1 MGIEYIRDGNGQI
14 IGQRRGN
21 IIVRN
26 GKQIAR
32 NDEGIGRTRRMDGS
46 IFGMGDQT
54 LGALQEEIDK
64 EGLDNE

>member
-1 MGIEYIRDGNGQI
+1 MGIEYIKDGNGQI
-14 IGQRRGN
+14 IGQKRGN

-32 NDEGIGRTRRMDGS
+32 FDEDINRTRRMDGS

-54 LGALQEEIDK
+54 LGALQEEMDN
-64 EGLDNE
+64 EGLDR